1 MAKLLRMPELAANA
15 VEAVLQGWPL
25 PEGTPYAKGDVI
37 ATVETEKAVADV
49 EADADGVIL
58 KTLVPEGA
66 GVEVGAPIAVIG
78 GPGEKAADVDALLVE
93 LGVTSP
99 AASASASAAPAVNAT
114 ASGSPAP
121 AVNAPV
127 ALAPTSAVPAQ
138 AAAAGT
144 ANGTGRGRIFSSP
157 LARRMA
163 REAGLPYEQITGTG
177 PNGRIIRRDV
187 EAAIVSRDRSASVL
201 AAPAGPDRAAS
212 TAPAATAPAMGTV
225 VGAVVGAVTG
235 APAFTEIPHSR
246 IRRAIASR
254 LTESKQTT
262 PHFYLRGT
270 ARVDRLLRL
279 REELNDGAPV
289 RVSVND
295 LVVKAVAGAHLLV
308 PAMNVIWTP
317 DAVRSFSSVDVSVA
331 IATER
336 GLVTPVLRSVE
347 RMTVSSVA
355 TAVRDFAERAR
366 AGRLRQDELEGGAIS
381 VTNLGMYGTEDFA
394 AIINP
399 PQAAILAVGA
409 ARQEPVVKDGGLE
422 VGTVMR
428 VTLSVDHRPVDG
440 VVAAEWMRAF
450 LSLVENPVRILA

>member
-25 PEGTPYAKGDVI
+25 PEGAPYAKGDVI

-49 EADADGVIL
+49 EADDDGVIL
-58 KTLVPEGA
+58 KTLVAEGA

-78 GPGEKAADVDALLVE
+78 GPGEKVPDIDALLAE
-93 LGVTSP
+93 FGVASP
-99 AASASASAAPAVNAT
+99 ADPATNGPAT
-114 ASGSPAP
+114 NDPAP
-121 AVNAPV
+121 APSS
-127 ALAPTSAVPAQ
+127 LAGAVPSQPPSSPAVPAQ
-138 AAAAGT
+138 APPPGT
-144 ANGTGRGRIFSSP
+144 AGPAETGATRRIFSSP

-163 REAGLPYEQITGTG
+163 KEAGLPYEQITGTG

-187 EAAIVSRDRSASVL
+187 EAALASRDRAGTVL
-201 AAPAGPDRAAS
+201 VAPAPTLS
-212 TAPAATAPAMGTV
+212 APALAATATAQA
-225 VGAVVGAVTG
+225 GAG
-235 APAFTEIPHSR
+235 AFTEIPHSR
-246 IRRAIASR
+246 IRRAVASR

-289 RVSVND
+289 RVSLND
-295 LVVKAVAGAHLLV
+295 LVIKAVAGAHLLV
-308 PAMNVIWTP
+308 PAMNVVWAP

-355 TAVRDFAERAR
+355 SAVKDFAERAR
-366 AGRLRQDELEGGAIS
+366 AGRLRQDELEGGTIS

-409 ARQEPVVKDGGLE
+409 ARQEPVVRDGGLE

>member
-49 EADADGVIL
+49 EADTDGVIL

-66 GVEVGAPIAVIG
+66 GVEVGSPIAVIG
-78 GPGEKAADVDALLVE
+78 GPGEKAADVDALLAE

-99 AASASASAAPAVNAT
+99 GASAT
-114 ASGSPAP
+114 ASGSPAANDSAP
-121 AVNAPV
+121 APSS
-127 ALAPTSAVPAQ
+127 LAGAAPAQ
-138 AAAAGT
+138 APAAGT
-144 ANGTGRGRIFSSP
+144 ANGTRKGRVFSSP

-163 REAGLPYEQITGTG
+163 KEAGLPYEQITGTG

-187 EAAIVSRDRSASVL
+187 EAAIASRDR
-201 AAPAGPDRAAS
+201 AAPVIAAPPAAALTSPAAS
-212 TAPAATAPAMGTV
+212 PATAVGTPTAP
-225 VGAVVGAVTG
+225 VTG
-235 APAFTEIPHSR
+235 PVTGTPAFTEIPHSR
-246 IRRAIASR
+246 IRRAVASR

-295 LVVKAVAGAHLLV
+295 LVIKAVAGAHLLV

-366 AGRLRQDELEGGAIS
+366 TGRLRQDELEGGAIS

-409 ARQEPVVKDGGLE
+409 ARQEPVVQDGALE

>member
-78 GPGEKAADVDALLVE
+78 GPEEKAADIGALLAE

-99 AASASASAAPAVNAT
+99 G
-114 ASGSPAP
+114 SGSPAP
-121 AVNAPV
+121 AANAPV
-127 ALAPTSAVPAQ
+127 AAVPTTVPATVSAAAPGAAVPTSTPLSSAVPAQ
-138 AAAAGT
+138 TPAAGT
-144 ANGTGRGRIFSSP
+144 ANGTGTTRRIFSSP

-187 EAAIVSRDRSASVL
+187 EAAIASRDRSATVL
-201 AAPAGPDRAAS
+201 APPAGPGGAAGTS
-212 TAPAATAPAMGTV
+212 PAATAPVTGTV
-225 VGAVVGAVTG
+225 T
-235 APAFTEIPHSR
+235 AFTDVPHSR
-246 IRRAIASR
+246 IRRAVASR

-295 LVVKAVAGAHLLV
+295 LVIKAVAGAHLLV

-336 GLVTPVLRSVE
+336 GLVTPVLGSVE

-366 AGRLRQDELEGGAIS
+366 TGRLRQDELDGGAIT

-409 ARQEPVVKDGGLE
+409 ARQEPVVEDGRLG

>member
-25 PEGTPYAKGDVI
+25 PEGAAYAKGDVI

-78 GPGEKAADVDALLVE
+78 GPGEMAPDIDALLAE
-93 LGVTSP
+93 LGVASP
-99 AASASASAAPAVNAT
+99 AAND
-114 ASGSPAP
+114 PAP
-121 AVNAPV
+121 APSSPAGAV
-127 ALAPTSAVPAQ
+127 PTQPPSSFGAIPAQ
-138 AAAAGT
+138 APAAGPT
-144 ANGTGRGRIFSSP
+144 GTGTTRRIFSSP

-163 REAGLPYEQITGTG
+163 KEAGLRYEQITGTG

-187 EAAIVSRDRSASVL
+187 EAAIASRDRAGSVL
-201 AAPAGPDRAAS
+201 VAPAERAAAASAAPV
-212 TAPAATAPAMGTV
+212 APAAAVSAAVPATGTA
-225 VGAVVGAVTG
+225 
-235 APAFTEIPHSR
+235 AFTEIPHSR
-246 IRRAIASR
+246 IRRAVASR

-262 PHFYLRGT
+262 PHFYVRGT

-295 LVVKAVAGAHLLV
+295 LVIKAVAGAHLLV
-308 PAMNVIWTP
+308 PAMNVVWAP

-347 RMTVSSVA
+347 RMTVTSVA
-355 TAVRDFAERAR
+355 SAVKDFAERAR

-409 ARQEPVVKDGGLE
+409 ARQEPVVRDGGLE

-450 LSLVENPVRILA
+450 LTLVENPVRILA